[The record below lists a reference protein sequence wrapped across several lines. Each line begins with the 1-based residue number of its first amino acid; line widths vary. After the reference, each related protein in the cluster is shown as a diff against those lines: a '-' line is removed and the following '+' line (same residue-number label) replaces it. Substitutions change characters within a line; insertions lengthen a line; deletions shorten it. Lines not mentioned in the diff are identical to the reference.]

1 MGASKVPDLED
12 MDEQQAGEFL
22 TRMFTNLSAESEYEI
37 RHEDFVMEMPQSG
50 ERIKGRQNMRAF
62 QRSFA
67 DNSTPPT
74 IRLRRVTVRDGLWVL
89 EGVNDYGEGRIFNVV
104 AIFELKDG
112 KVWRDTRYYAEP
124 FEAPP
129 WRVGLVERMET

>member
-1 MGASKVPDLED
+1 MDASKVPDLEK
-12 MDEQQAGEFL
+12 MDEQQAGQFL
-22 TRMFTNLSAESEYEI
+22 TGMFTNLSAEAEYEI
-37 RHEDFVMEMPQSG
+37 RHENFVMEMPQSG
-50 ERIKGRQNMRAF
+50 ERITGRENMRAF

-89 EGVNDYGEGRIFNVV
+89 EGVNDYGEGRIFDVV

-124 FEAPP
+124 FEDPE
-129 WRVGLVERMET
+129 WRARWVERMEP